1 MEGQDLLVLME
12 RVDQLMEVMVDLEA
26 GVVMEEGEAMAGMAV
41 QLVTARKEV
50 TSRSISQLFHS
61 RLTLSSKFL
70 MIACFTC

>member
-12 RVDQLMEVMVDLEA
+12 RVDQLMEGMVDLE
-26 GVVMEEGEAMAGMAV
+26 GEEAMAGMAV

>member
-12 RVDQLMEVMVDLEA
+12 RVDQLMEGMVDLE
-26 GVVMEEGEAMAGMAV
+26 GEEAMAGMAV
-41 QLVTARKEV
+41 QLVTALKEV